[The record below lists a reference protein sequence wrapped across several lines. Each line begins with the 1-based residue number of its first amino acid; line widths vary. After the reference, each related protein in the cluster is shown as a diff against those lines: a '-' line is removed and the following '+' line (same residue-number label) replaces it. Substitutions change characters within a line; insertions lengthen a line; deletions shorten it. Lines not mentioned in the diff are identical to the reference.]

1 MDVQTCRLIVLDRAV
16 GSMTEFKQIVGR
28 GTRVHEDTK
37 KFYFTLIDFR
47 GATNHFADPDFDGE
61 PVRFTNRART
71 TPSPRPRCAATGD
84 EEDPIPPEPGDDEVI
99 VDGEPPDIDLAPA
112 KIRARKV
119 YVDGVGV
126 TILAERVEYLD
137 ENGKLITET
146 LRDFTKKALKKR
158 FASLDDFLRRW
169 KSADRKQTIIEELE
183 NEGLSLDPLAEEVGK
198 DLDPFD
204 LICHVAFDQPAL
216 TRRERADNVR
226 KRDVFT
232 KYGPQARA
240 VLEALLQKYQDQ
252 GIIDLGDP
260 RVLADSAASMRW
272 ERLSSS
278 SRNSARAR
286 ISTPPSRNSNPPF
299 TRR

>member
-1 MDVQTCRLIVLDRAV
+1 MRTPKSSTSLSSI
-16 GSMTEFKQIVGR
+16 S
-28 GTRVHEDTK
+28 
-37 KFYFTLIDFR
+37 
-47 GATNHFADPDFDGE
+47 GAPPIIFADPDFDGE
-61 PVRFTNRART
+61 PVQIYEPGEGDPI
-71 TPSPRPRCAATGD
+71 TPPDDVPPISDA
-84 EEDPIPPEPGDDEVI
+84 EDPVPPDPGDDEVI
-99 VDGEPPDIDLAPA
+99 VDGEPPDINLVPGAER
-112 KIRARKV
+112 RAKV

-137 ENGKLITET
+137 ENGKLVTES

-169 KSADRKQTIIEELE
+169 KSAERKQAIIDELE
-183 NEGLSLDPLAEEVGK
+183 NEGLSLAPLAEEVGK

-240 VLEALLQKYQDQ
+240 VLEALLLKYQDE

-260 RVLADSAASMRW
+260 RILQIPPLDAMGTPLQLIKEFGTRAGFTSAVQ
-272 ERLSSS
+272 ELQ
-278 SRNSARAR
+278 SALYQKVV
-286 ISTPPSRNSNPPF
+286 
-299 TRR
+299 